1 MPIQG
6 ESSQPPTG
14 TRSRLVKLRGLV
26 PARFRVLPERLLPR
40 FRRLLLA
47 ASLAY
52 LPVAVVAAVSAGA
65 RPLGLRVAAVA
76 SASWLA
82 WWWVRGRDRD
92 DLPLAVLPVEVAALV
107 ALLAVPGSRFDVSG
121 LLFMALAYRASYG
134 STATAVRTSA
144 LFLLGSLTATVLVSE
159 PGGLRPTQLASQ
171 LVDVVITVVMVR
183 LVGSTL
189 AKFDLLRARETVLSR
204 ARGALVAATGT
215 DVIARAALEAAA
227 GLLETDRGVEFRLVL
242 AGPDGPTVL
251 APGRD
256 GGGPETVLAPGEA
269 GGPETVRTPGEAGG
283 PETVRTPGEAGGPET
298 VRTPGEAGG
307 PETVPAPGRAG
318 NRSAAAV
325 APAGPGNP
333 PRWDVAALAG
343 LLEDGSG
350 RATLTVPLRAKD
362 EVKGAILAAHAAP
375 LPDGA
380 TGGLEAL
387 AAEVALA
394 LDNVGLAEDLARR
407 EARFR
412 SLVQNASDVICIG
425 DAAGTITYISP
436 AVERVLGEPPER
448 WVGRPGLDAVHP
460 DDLPAAEAALGALL
474 GRAGSTRC
482 ARYRIAHADGSWRWL
497 EVTSTNLLHDPG
509 VRGIVANIRDVT
521 ERQEFEEQLT
531 RHAFH
536 DPLTGLANRALF
548 RDRIEHALATSALDG
563 DEVAVLMVD
572 LDNFKTVND
581 SLGHTRGDAVLV
593 EVAGRLTA
601 SLRPADTVARLGGDE
616 FAVLLEGAP
625 REEVLATA
633 DRVGAAL
640 AAPLAV
646 DGTDVPV
653 TASIGVATGARAG
666 HDAEDLLRNAATA
679 MYAAKEAGKAR
690 WAEFEPAMRDGI
702 TDRLRLETD
711 LRQAIERDELT
722 LLYQPIMTLPGGA
735 MVGVEALVRW
745 RHPTLGLVSPA
756 QFIPLAEETGLIVPV
771 GRWVLREACRQARTW
786 QLRHPTRPPLGLSVN
801 LSARQ
806 LRHRGLVAE
815 VAEALDDSGLDARH
829 LVLEITE
836 TTLVDSG
843 EEITATLTALRRL
856 GVRFALD
863 DFGTGYS
870 SLSHLHRFPIDVV
883 KIDKSFIDVVT
894 GGPEQTAVARAIIQI
909 GRTLDLETVAEG
921 IEAAEQAD
929 RLAELGCQLGQGYHF
944 ARPLGPEAISALLD
958 GPLVSGRLQLA

>member
-1 MPIQG
+1 MPIEG
-6 ESSQPPTG
+6 ESSQPRTG
-14 TRSRLVKLRGLV
+14 SRSRLVRLRGLV
-26 PARFRVLPERLLPR
+26 PTRFRVLPERLLPR
-40 FRRLLLA
+40 FRRLLLV

-52 LPVAVVAAVSAGA
+52 LPVAVVAGVTAGA
-65 RPLGLRVAAVA
+65 QPLGLRVAAVA
-76 SASWLA
+76 SACWLG

-92 DLPLAVLPVEVAALV
+92 DFPLAVLPVEVAALA
-107 ALLAVPGSRFDVSG
+107 ALLTVPGPRFDVSG

-134 STATAVRTSA
+134 STAAALRTSA
-144 LFLLGSLTATVLVSE
+144 LFLLGSLTATVLVSG
-159 PGGLRPTQLASQ
+159 PGGLRPGQLASQ
-171 LVDVVITVVMVR
+171 LVNVIITVVMVR
-183 LVGSTL
+183 LIASTL
-189 AKFDLLRARETVLSR
+189 AKFDLLRVRETILSR
-204 ARGALVAATGT
+204 ARGALVAATGA

-227 GLLETDRGVEFRLVL
+227 GLLETDRGVELRLVL

-251 APGRD
+251 VPGRA
-256 GGGPETVLAPGEA
+256 GGAPETVL
-269 GGPETVRTPGEAGG
+269 V
-283 PETVRTPGEAGGPET
+283 
-298 VRTPGEAGG
+298 
-307 PETVPAPGRAG
+307 PGRAG
-318 NRSAAAV
+318 GAPEAVLVAGREGGRPEAAV
-325 APAGPGNP
+325 VPAASGDPA
-333 PRWDVAALAG
+333 RWDVVALAG

-350 RATLTVPLRAKD
+350 RAALTVPLRAKGAL
-362 EVKGAILAAHAAP
+362 KGAILAAHTGP

-380 TGGLEAL
+380 AGGLEAL

-394 LDNVGLAEDLARR
+394 LDNVGLAEDLALR

-412 SLVQNASDVICIG
+412 SLVQNASDVVCIG
-425 DAAGTITYISP
+425 DAAGTITYMSP

-448 WVGRPGLDAVHP
+448 WIGRTAMEAVHP
-460 DDLPAAEAALGALL
+460 DDLPGAQAALGALL
-474 GRAGSTRC
+474 GRAGSTRR
-482 ARYRIAHADGSWRWL
+482 ALYRMAHANGSWRWL
-497 EVTSTNLLHDPG
+497 EVTSTNLLDDPG
-509 VRGIVANIRDVT
+509 VRGIVSNVRDVT

-531 RHAFH
+531 RHMFH

-548 RDRIEHALATSALDG
+548 RDRIEHALATSARDG
-563 DEVAVLMVD
+563 DEVAVLLVD
-572 LDNFKTVND
+572 LDNFKTIND
-581 SLGHTRGDAVLV
+581 SLGHTRGDAALAA
-593 EVAGRLTA
+593 VAGRLTE
-601 SLRPADTVARLGGDE
+601 SLRPADTVARLGADE

-625 REEVLATA
+625 RDEVLATA
-633 DRVGAAL
+633 DRIGAAL
-640 AAPLAV
+640 TAPLAV

-666 HDAEDLLRNAATA
+666 HDAEELLRNADTA

-711 LRQAIERDELT
+711 LRQAVERGELT
-722 LLYQPIMTLPGGA
+722 LLYQPIMTLPAGD

-745 RHPTLGLVSPA
+745 RHPSRGLVSPA
-756 QFIPLAEETGLIVPV
+756 QFIPLAEETGLIVPI
-771 GRWVLREACRQARTW
+771 GRWVLREACRQARAW
-786 QLRHPTRPPLGLSVN
+786 QLRHPTRPSLGLSVN

-815 VAEALDDSGLDARH
+815 VAEALDDSRLDPRH

-836 TTLVDSG
+836 TTLVDSAD
-843 EEITATLTALRRL
+843 EITATLTALRRL

-894 GGPEQTAVARAIIQI
+894 GGPDQTAVARAIIQI

-929 RLAELGCQLGQGYHF
+929 RLAELGCLLGQGYHF
-944 ARPLGPEAISALLD
+944 ARPLEPEAISALLD
-958 GPLVSGRLQLA
+958 GPLVTGRLQPA